1 MNNKVANFLMLVTGA
16 AIGSVV
22 TWKLVKDKY
31 ERISREEIA
40 EMRDYYYKRRD
51 ELERAEYEHIA
62 NTYTSTDIEKPT
74 VQLHTD
80 ETVGADDEDEVDS
93 TEPYVISP
101 EEYGQGD
108 YDMFSYTY
116 YADGVLADEAD
127 EVIEDIDDVIGLD
140 ALDHIGDEVPNAVYV
155 RNDNNM
161 ADYEILKS
169 PERYS
174 DILLEQRYDPEN

>member
-1 MNNKVANFLMLVTGA
+1 MNNKLANFLMFAAGA
-16 AIGSVV
+16 TIGSVV

-31 ERISREEIA
+31 EHMAREEIA
-40 EMRDYYYKRRD
+40 EMRDYYYKKKA
-51 ELERAEYEHIA
+51 EAERAEYEDIA
-62 NTYTSTDIEKPT
+62 SAYTSTDINKPE
-74 VQLHTD
+74 VD
-80 ETVGADDEDEVDS
+80 IVEEGEEVDS
-93 TEPYVISP
+93 VEPYVISP
-101 EEYGQGD
+101 EEYGQND

-127 EVIEDIDDVIGLD
+127 EVIEDIDDVIGID
-140 ALDHIGDEVPNAVYV
+140 ALSHIGEEVPNAVYV

-174 DILLEQRYDPEN
+174 DILLEQKYDPEN